1 MSLIERITRLDQ
13 VKAWY
18 GNIPIESRYTA
29 GVAGEKFLRAIKDK
43 GVIMGANCPGCQLT
57 YVPPRLFC
65 ERCFAQL
72 EEWVEVGSQ
81 GAVETYTVLHV
92 DLDGNPLEEP
102 KIVAL
107 VNIDGTHGGLVHFLG
122 EVELDE
128 LYIGLPVEAVFKPK
142 KEREGSILDIRYF
155 KPG

>member
-1 MSLIERITRLDQ
+1 MPLIERITKLDQ

-18 GNIPIESRYTA
+18 GDMPIESRYTS
-29 GVAGEKFLRAIKDK
+29 GLAGERFLQALKE
-43 GVIMGANCPGCQLT
+43 GEIMGVKCPECEFI
-57 YVPPRLFC
+57 YVPPRIFC
-65 ERCFAQL
+65 PYCFSPL
-72 EEWVEVGSQ
+72 EEWVEVGNQ
-81 GAVETYTVLHV
+81 GAVETYTVLNV
-92 DLDGNPLEEP
+92 DLDGNPLQEP

-142 KEREGSILDIRYF
+142 EEREGSILDIKYF
-155 KPG
+155 RPL

>member
-1 MSLIERITRLDQ
+1 MSLIERITKAGDAR
-13 VKAWY
+13 AWY
-18 GNIPIESRYTA
+18 GDMPIESRYTA
-29 GVAGEKFLRAIKDK
+29 GLAGERFLRALKE
-43 GVIMGANCPGCQLT
+43 GEIMGVKCPECELI
-57 YVPPRLFC
+57 YLPPRIFC
-65 ERCFAQL
+65 PHCFSPL
-72 EEWVEVGSQ
+72 EEWVEVGNQ
-81 GAVETYTVLHV
+81 GAVETYTILSV

-107 VNIDGTHGGLVHFLG
+107 VNIDGTYGGLVHFLG

>member
-1 MSLIERITRLDQ
+1 MSLIEKITKSGDA
-13 VKAWY
+13 KAWY
-18 GNIPIESRYTA
+18 GDMPIESRYTA
-29 GVAGEKFLRAIKDK
+29 GLAGERFLRALKE
-43 GVIMGANCPGCQLT
+43 GEIMGVKCPECELT
-57 YVPPRLFC
+57 YLPPRIFC
-65 ERCFAQL
+65 PYCFSPL

-81 GAVETYTVLHV
+81 GTVETYTVLTI
-92 DLDGNPLEEP
+92 DLEGNPLEEP

-107 VNIDGTHGGLVHFLG
+107 VNIDSTHGGLIHFLG
-122 EVELDE
+122 EVALDE